1 MKIKGNK
8 VKQGIKIK
16 AVGSTEK
23 ERKIMKK
30 AIRKIEYGR
39 KRQLPTSPVFN
50 GTKVNWNSCEQ
61 LWTWQQRARLQ

>member
-16 AVGSTEK
+16 AVGLTEK

-30 AIRKIEYGR
+30 AIREIEYGR
-39 KRQLPTSPVFN
+39 KKDR
-50 GTKVNWNSCEQ
+50 TKVNWNSCEQ